1 MADAKTC
8 KRHVDFFFRPC
19 AECDVDRR
27 ATTAPLPSVLA
38 QVANARKAT
47 DHAIA
52 DQRAALLEAVV
63 HARLNHY
70 TLQEIA
76 DACGMS
82 EAGVRKMLR
91 VAGKR

>member
-1 MADAKTC
+1 M
-8 KRHVDFFFRPC
+8 
-19 AECDVDRR
+19 
-27 ATTAPLPSVLA
+27 TAPMPTVLA
-38 QVANARKAT
+38 QVANARQAT
-47 DHAIA
+47 DAA
-52 DQRAALLEAVV
+52 VQDARAALLEAVV

-91 VAGKR
+91 VHGKG